1 MCINEKAEKF
11 YHSPLPVPVPV
22 PVPVSVP
29 VWHVVAI
36 QGSCTG
42 F

>member
-1 MCINEKAEKF
+1 MCINEKAENF

-22 PVPVSVP
+22 PVPV
-29 VWHVVAI
+29 WHVVAI

>member
-22 PVPVSVP
+22 PVPV
-29 VWHVVAI
+29 WHVVAI

>member
-11 YHSPLPVPVPV
+11 YHIPLPVPVPV
-22 PVPVSVP
+22 PVP